1 LPVRQRAEHSR
12 GRRERCPST
21 SPALSNAETRPTGS
35 LLDGDSAAHDNGR
48 MNQLALRH
56 AAAAALAL
64 CAIGLPSRGAA
75 QTRSAPATPSPSIA
89 KDSRTFE
96 LRTYYATPG
105 KLEELHARFR
115 NHTIRLF
122 KKHGMTIVG
131 FWAPTTPA
139 AAAANTLVYV
149 LAYPSDQ
156 AREAAWK
163 GFNTDPEWIAAR
175 DASERKGKIVERV
188 ESVMMK
194 ATDYSDL
201 K

>member
-1 LPVRQRAEHSR
+1 
-12 GRRERCPST
+12 
-21 SPALSNAETRPTGS
+21 
-35 LLDGDSAAHDNGR
+35 
-48 MNQLALRH
+48 MNQLAMRH
-56 AAAAALAL
+56 AAAAALVL

-75 QTRSAPATPSPSIA
+75 QTPSAPPAAPSPSIA

-131 FWAPTTPA
+131 FWAPTAPA
-139 AAAANTLVYV
+139 DAAANTLVYV

-175 DASERKGKIVERV
+175 DASERNGKIVARV

>member
-1 LPVRQRAEHSR
+1 MRY
-12 GRRERCPST
+12 
-21 SPALSNAETRPTGS
+21 
-35 LLDGDSAAHDNGR
+35 
-48 MNQLALRH
+48 
-56 AAAAALAL
+56 ALAVL
-64 CAIGLPSRGAA
+64 FLSFALPGLAAA
-75 QTRSAPATPSPSIA
+75 QTPTGPATVPPSSPSIV

-115 NHTIRLF
+115 QHTIVLF
-122 KKHGMTIVG
+122 KKHGMTVVG
-131 FWAPTTPA
+131 FWAPTAPADA
-139 AAAANTLVYV
+139 AAHTLVYV
-149 LAYPSDQ
+149 LAYPSDE

-163 GFNTDPEWIAAR
+163 AFDSDPDWVAVRE
-175 DASERKGKIVERV
+175 ASERNGKIVAKV

>member
-1 LPVRQRAEHSR
+1 
-12 GRRERCPST
+12 
-21 SPALSNAETRPTGS
+21 
-35 LLDGDSAAHDNGR
+35 
-48 MNQLALRH
+48 MNHRNLRH
-56 AAAAALAL
+56 VAAVVL
-64 CAIGLPSRGAA
+64 CAVVLPCRAA
-75 QTRSAPATPSPSIA
+75 TQTTSAPAPSISPSIV

-105 KLEELHARFR
+105 KLEELHQRFR

-131 FWAPTTPA
+131 FWAPTAPA
-139 AAAANTLVYV
+139 DAAANTLVYV
-149 LAYPSDQ
+149 LAYPSDA

-163 GFNTDPEWIAAR
+163 AFNTDPEWITAR
-175 DASERKGKIVERV
+175 DASERNGKIVAKV

>member
-1 LPVRQRAEHSR
+1 
-12 GRRERCPST
+12 
-21 SPALSNAETRPTGS
+21 
-35 LLDGDSAAHDNGR
+35 
-48 MNQLALRH
+48 MNKILMRYGGAT
-56 AAAAALAL
+56 AVL
-64 CAIGLPSRGAA
+64 CALGLPGVAAA
-75 QTRSAPATPSPSIA
+75 QTASAPAPSPSPSIV

-122 KKHGMTIVG
+122 RKHGMTVVG
-131 FWAPTTPA
+131 FWAPTAPAVA
-139 AAAANTLVYV
+139 AADTLVYV

-156 AREAAWK
+156 ARETAWK

-175 DASERKGKIVERV
+175 EASERNGKIVAKV

>member
-1 LPVRQRAEHSR
+1 
-12 GRRERCPST
+12 
-21 SPALSNAETRPTGS
+21 
-35 LLDGDSAAHDNGR
+35 
-48 MNQLALRH
+48 MNQLAMRH
-56 AAAAALAL
+56 AAAAALVL
-64 CAIGLPSRGAA
+64 CAIGLSSRGAA
-75 QTRSAPATPSPSIA
+75 QTPSTPPAAPSTSIA

-96 LRTYYATPG
+96 LRRYYAPPG

-131 FWAPTTPA
+131 FWAPTAPA
-139 AAAANTLVYV
+139 DAAANTLVYV

-175 DASERKGKIVERV
+175 EASERNGKIVARV

-194 ATDYSDL
+194 ATDYSEL

>member
-1 LPVRQRAEHSR
+1 MNHRTLRRATAVVLCAFVLP
-12 GRRERCPST
+12 C
-21 SPALSNAETRPTGS
+21 
-35 LLDGDSAAHDNGR
+35 
-48 MNQLALRH
+48 H
-56 AAAAALAL
+56 AAT
-64 CAIGLPSRGAA
+64 
-75 QTRSAPATPSPSIA
+75 QTASAPAASASPSIV

-105 KLEELHARFR
+105 RLEELHKRFR

-131 FWAPTTPA
+131 FWAPTAPA
-139 AAAANTLVYV
+139 DAAANTLVYV
-149 LAYPSDQ
+149 LAYPDEA
-156 AREAAWK
+156 ARETAWK
-163 GFNTDPEWIAAR
+163 AFNTDPEWIAAR
-175 DASERKGKIVERV
+175 DASERNGKIVAKV